1 MPAALAATML
11 AVMIGLANTG
21 TADATSVSPLD
32 RVKLHR
38 DSGRSVPYLPLAQQG
53 ARAGALNLTMRPI
66 KKIELDGAPL
76 QNTYSNLL
84 PADVDGDGIY
94 EFIQYNGYR
103 FMQVWDAAGKKLWR
117 IANPEGRLHDY
128 TDGTHR
134 DSVAI
139 LDLDGDDRDDVAH
152 CWALGSRKLLVYR
165 RGWDGA
171 VFRSVVLTGS
181 PGEDCQI
188 AAFRFAQDRR
198 TLILVSHRWKSTPAC
213 KTNDFV
219 DTWART
225 VAFDIQQRQVWNTR
239 TCDAG
244 HYAWPLDED
253 FDGWAEGVFVGKYLL
268 GPHGHIR
275 CVLSTWPQRDHVD
288 SLAVADLDLG
298 RPGLE
303 AVAVGRTGLAMFD
316 PTDCKQIWRI
326 ASTVIR
332 DPQHVAV
339 AKLDPSSNVPQIVVD
354 ERGSIKN
361 ARTFVISGQGKIMA
375 SNKALVMPMQNAN
388 LDGAL
393 GIDEKVGNFGRV
405 IDRWGNL
412 RLSRAWYWNLKGSRV
427 TETASGPYPLTYD
440 RWQGFP
446 LVFDYDRDGRD
457 EIVTWG
463 QSLIVVG
470 KAF

>member
-1 MPAALAATML
+1 
-11 AVMIGLANTG
+11 VI
-21 TADATSVSPLD
+21 
-32 RVKLHR
+32 
-38 DSGRSVPYLPLAQQG
+38 
-53 ARAGALNLTMRPI
+53 
-66 KKIELDGAPL
+66 
-76 QNTYSNLL
+76 
-84 PADVDGDGIY
+84 
-94 EFIQYNGYR
+94 
-103 FMQVWDAAGKKLWR
+103 
-117 IANPEGRLHDY
+117 
-128 TDGTHR
+128 
-134 DSVAI
+134 
-139 LDLDGDDRDDVAH
+139 
-152 CWALGSRKLLVYR
+152 
-165 RGWDGA
+165 
-171 VFRSVVLTGS
+171 RSVVMTGS

-188 AAFRFAQDRR
+188 AAFRFAEDRR
-198 TLILVSHRWKSTPAC
+198 TLILVSHRWKGTPAC

-225 VAFDIQQRQVWNTR
+225 VAFDTQQRQVWNTR

-244 HYAWPLDED
+244 HYAWPLDEN

-268 GPHGHIR
+268 SPHGQIK
-275 CVLSTWPQRDHVD
+275 CVLGTWPQRDHVD
-288 SLAVADLDLG
+288 SLAVADLDLR

-326 ASTVIR
+326 AGTVIR

-354 ERGSIKN
+354 ERGSIRN
-361 ARTFVISGQGKIMA
+361 PRTFVISGQGKIMA
-375 SNKALVMPMQNAN
+375 SSKTLVMPMQNAN

-393 GIDEKVGNFGRV
+393 GVDEKVGNFGRV

-427 TETASGPYPLTYD
+427 TETANGPYPLNYD

-470 KAF
+470 KVVPMTPWQPVLKLRSAVLGGAQTCDALPVLARRCDGRLTCAAYVSGMLCPTPQPGTARKLQVQYTCGGILKVATFNQGAAVRLSCLAP